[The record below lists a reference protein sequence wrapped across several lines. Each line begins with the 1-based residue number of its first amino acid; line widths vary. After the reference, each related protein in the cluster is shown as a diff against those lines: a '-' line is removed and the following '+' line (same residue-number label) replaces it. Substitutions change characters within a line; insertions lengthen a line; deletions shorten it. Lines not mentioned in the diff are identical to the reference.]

1 MTGAEKIFKNT
12 QTKGTWVAQSIKH
25 PTLDFHAGHDLMGC
39 KFKPCIGL
47 RADGAEPTLDSLSPS
62 LSAPYPLALSL
73 KILKNKRIPKSNP
86 DQNV

>member
-12 QTKGTWVAQSIKH
+12 QTKGTWMAQSIKH
-25 PTLDFHAGHDLMGC
+25 PTLDFHSGHDLMVC

-62 LSAPYPLALSL
+62 LCPLPTCTLSQNI
-73 KILKNKRIPKSNP
+73 KKQKNTQIKS
-86 DQNV
+86 